1 MIRRPNRTG
10 DPARRRMGRGPVRS
24 RPTRTGDGP
33 KRPAPTATTRR
44 RRPTRTGDGP
54 KRTLPTGVRQIG
66 GRRIGRPPTPEQRKR
81 MLDAAMKMARKRA
94 MDRAGKG
101 RTNRSPDG
109 KLGLLSGRM
118 GSGRRRPTQRMT
130 AQQRARLAAQRRAA
144 QARSRNTRGRNLRR
158 RISSGMGRRTLRRR

>member
-54 KRTLPTGVRQIG
+54 KRTLPTGVR
-66 GRRIGRPPTPEQRKR
+66 RIGSRATPEQIKK
-81 MLDAAMKMARKRA
+81 LKQAAERFRLRRIADM
-94 MDRAGKG
+94 AGKG

-144 QARSRNTRGRNLRR
+144 QARSRGSRGRNLRR
-158 RISSGMGRRTLRRR
+158 RISGGMGRRTLRRR